1 MHQVT
6 STIHLLEDSVFYY
19 VITTG
24 MNGTYTYV
32 NKHYARTFGYRY
44 SDLVGQPYYITMHD
58 DDRRV
63 CEETSMRCFNE
74 PNRSFP
80 ATIRKHDG
88 NGGYV
93 VTQWEFRAMMDDN
106 GEPIGVFCLG
116 HNITEMVKS
125 NTELEKTKI
134 ELADKTT
141 MLEQIG
147 WEQSHVLRRP
157 LANIQGLTGILS
169 NMELDQ
175 NMSNICDMLTD
186 STEQLDKVIKDI
198 VKRAEN

>member
-1 MHQVT
+1 
-6 STIHLLEDSVFYY
+6 
-19 VITTG
+19 
-24 MNGTYTYV
+24 
-32 NKHYARTFGYRY
+32 
-44 SDLVGQPYYITMHD
+44 
-58 DDRRV
+58 
-63 CEETSMRCFNE
+63 MRCFNE